1 MIIVPGNK
9 IEVYEYFREGAGRD
23 AKWLKRP
30 LEHGSFQSFGAE
42 GDENGVGPSVIY
54 INESGQFKSAPVD
67 LVILCA
73 S

>member
-9 IEVYEYFREGAGRD
+9 IEVCEYYLMET
-23 AKWLKRP
+23 KWMKKS
-30 LEHGSFQSFGAE
+30 LEYGFFQGFGTE

-67 LVILCA
+67 LVSVCE
-73 S
+73 